1 MKVPLAKKNIY
12 KKSFIP
18 SPIAVLNGSFKGL
31 DSSNL
36 LFKLDGNINNL
47 MSLVIFTCI
56 DQSPACSCAMMCV
69 RVSECVCVRVCVCVC
84 VCARVCV
91 CVCVCVRVCVC
102 VSVCV

>member
-1 MKVPLAKKNIY
+1 MLPSGRCSKVPLAKKNIY

-31 DSSNL
+31 DFSNL

-47 MSLVIFTCI
+47 MSLVIFTCN

-69 RVSECVCVRVCVCVC
+69 SVSVCAR
-84 VCARVCV
+84 ARVCV
-91 CVCVCVRVCVC
+91 CVCVSVCLCVC
-102 VSVCV
+102 VRA